1 MHPPT
6 FILHFT
12 PRSSLMTLQSSMNLV
27 TLPPFQ
33 LSQILEN
40 SKTIF
45 KNVPMCLANRS
56 TGPIFAFFVNRC
68 RLIEPH

>member
-45 KNVPMCLANRS
+45 KNVPMCLAKSLDWANICLFR
-56 TGPIFAFFVNRC
+56 
-68 RLIEPH
+68 